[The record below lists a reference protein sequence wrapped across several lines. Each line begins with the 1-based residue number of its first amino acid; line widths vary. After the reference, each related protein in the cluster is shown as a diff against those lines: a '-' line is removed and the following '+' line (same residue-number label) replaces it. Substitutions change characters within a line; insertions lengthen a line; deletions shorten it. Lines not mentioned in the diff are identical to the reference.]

1 MTMINKIERRDG
13 DIEIMRENYLKCY
26 YDEQNNLDDTSLQAL
41 GLNMYIKKQ
50 NIRLSLYNSFCRS
63 LYDNNVVMH
72 PQQIECLN
80 YLLKGENLLIS
91 APTSFGKTFVA
102 LEYISKKKC
111 NNIVFVV
118 PTLALMN
125 ELFSKIRKNFG
136 DYYNIVQNGYE
147 NINDRNIIIIVPE
160 RADVELLSKIS
171 SVDLLVFD
179 EIYKLQ
185 RTNQRENSRNDDKRI
200 ISLNRGYFE
209 LVNRSKQVLLLGP
222 FIKDIAFERTQL
234 MENITKYITD
244 YSPVYTKIIFME
256 EKDEFVYDEI
266 DNDNAKLIYFN
277 DPHSIYEF
285 CVKMLVNVELEDES
299 NSLTNWCDKYITEKW
314 LPSELLKK
322 GIGIHH
328 GKLPGFMR
336 KYIENLYN
344 SNDIYTILCTS
355 TLLEGINTPTS
366 ELIVYDSNN
375 LSAFKLNNLI
385 GRVGRL
391 NSFQKGLVY
400 LFDKDLQKYL
410 IGNDKYEEI
419 TIVAETNDITDLE
432 EAVYL
437 NKSIDDL
444 DEDNLDLY
452 NRLIEILARYGK
464 TLEDLKN
471 TDGFVIR
478 EFIQLFDNLDS
489 ILLKADKYIKAEEK
503 EKYLIKNDI
512 IESFV
517 KIIKYTRQYMLVEI
531 NNNLPKKKRIKGV
544 VCVSKLLNLKPESI
558 YQRIQK
564 EIKEHQADMDEA
576 TLNLF
581 IDYLF
586 DLAFSYIKYDLTR
599 MVRYFDFIFS
609 KEYLE
614 NKNNLKDKIAVI
626 ESIFLHRL
634 RIYCCD
640 NDLLLKI
647 LIDLDLPYRD
657 AKEISKMLVELDK
670 DNISTSIVMD
680 MLEFKY
686 DEILKSKKIDNVS
699 KDLLK
704 ILLNK

>member
-1 MTMINKIERRDG
+1 MINKIERRDG

-102 LEYISKKKC
+102 LEYISRKKC

-670 DNISTSIVMD
+670 NNISTSTVMD

>member
-1 MTMINKIERRDG
+1 MINKIERRDG

-102 LEYISKKKC
+102 LEYISRKKC

>member
-1 MTMINKIERRDG
+1 MINKIERRDG
-13 DIEIMRENYLKCY
+13 DIETMREKYLEYY
-26 YDEQNNLDDTSLQAL
+26 YDGEQYNLDDISLQAL
-41 GLNMYIKKQ
+41 GLNMYVRKP
-50 NIRLSLYNSFCRS
+50 NIRTSLYNSFCRS
-63 LYDNNVVMH
+63 SYDSNIVMH

-80 YLLKGENLLIS
+80 YLLRGENLLIS

-102 LEYISKKKC
+102 LEYISRKKY

-147 NINDRNIIIIVPE
+147 NINNRNIIIIVPE
-160 RADVELLSKIS
+160 RADVELLNKIQT
-171 SVDLLVFD
+171 VDLLVFD

-185 RTNQRENSRNDDKRI
+185 RTMPVGNLKNNDKRI

-209 LVNRSKQVLLLGP
+209 LVKRSKQVLLLGP
-222 FIKDIAFERTQL
+222 FIKDIIFERTQL
-234 MENITKYITD
+234 TENITKYITD
-244 YSPVYTKIIFME
+244 YSPVYTKINFLE
-256 EKDEFVYDEI
+256 EKDEFVYSEI
-266 DNDNAKLIYFN
+266 ENNNAKLIYFN

-285 CVKMLVNVELEDES
+285 CVKLLINVEMEDES
-299 NSLTNWCDKYITEKW
+299 NSLTEWCDKYISEKW

-328 GKLPGFMR
+328 GKLPGFIR
-336 KYIENLYN
+336 RYIENLYN
-344 SNDIYTILCTS
+344 SKDIDTILCTS

-375 LSAFKLNNLI
+375 LSAFRLNNLI

-391 NSFQKGLVY
+391 NSFQKGMVY
-400 LFDKDLQKYL
+400 LFDKELQKYL
-410 IGNDKYEEI
+410 IGNEKYEEI

-437 NKSIDDL
+437 NKPVEDL
-444 DEDNLDLY
+444 NGDNLELY
-452 NRLIEILARYGK
+452 EKLKEILKKYGK
-464 TLEDLKN
+464 TIEDLKN

-478 EFIQLFDNLDS
+478 EFIQLFENIDN
-489 ILLKADKYIKAEEK
+489 ILAKADEYINAEEK
-503 EKYLIKNDI
+503 EKHKIKYKITEAIVN
-512 IESFV
+512 
-517 KIIKYTRQYMLVEI
+517 IIKYTRQYMLSEI
-531 NNNLPKKKRIKGV
+531 NGKLPSGKRIKGV

-558 YQRIQK
+558 YQRIQR
-564 EIKEHQADMDEA
+564 EIKKHEADMDEA

-599 MVRYFDFIFS
+599 IVRYFDFIFS

-614 NKNNLKDKIAVI
+614 GKTMLKKKIEVI
-626 ESIFLHRL
+626 ELVFLHRL

-657 AKEISKMLVELDK
+657 AKEISKMIIEVDK
-670 DNISTSIVMD
+670 DNISTSAVMD
-680 MLEFKY
+680 MLEAKY
-686 DEILKSKKIDNVS
+686 TEIVKNKKIDNVS

-704 ILLNK
+704 VLLDK

>member
-1 MTMINKIERRDG
+1 
-13 DIEIMRENYLKCY
+13 
-26 YDEQNNLDDTSLQAL
+26 
-41 GLNMYIKKQ
+41 
-50 NIRLSLYNSFCRS
+50 
-63 LYDNNVVMH
+63 
-72 PQQIECLN
+72 
-80 YLLKGENLLIS
+80 
-91 APTSFGKTFVA
+91 
-102 LEYISKKKC
+102 
-111 NNIVFVV
+111 
-118 PTLALMN
+118 
-125 ELFSKIRKNFG
+125 
-136 DYYNIVQNGYE
+136 
-147 NINDRNIIIIVPE
+147 
-160 RADVELLSKIS
+160 
-171 SVDLLVFD
+171 
-179 EIYKLQ
+179 
-185 RTNQRENSRNDDKRI
+185 
-200 ISLNRGYFE
+200 
-209 LVNRSKQVLLLGP
+209 
-222 FIKDIAFERTQL
+222 
-234 MENITKYITD
+234 
-244 YSPVYTKIIFME
+244 
-256 EKDEFVYDEI
+256 
-266 DNDNAKLIYFN
+266 
-277 DPHSIYEF
+277 
-285 CVKMLVNVELEDES
+285 MLVNVELEDES

-670 DNISTSIVMD
+670 DNISTSTVMD

>member
-1 MTMINKIERRDG
+1 MINKIERRDG

-102 LEYISKKKC
+102 LEYISRKKC

-452 NRLIEILARYGK
+452 NRLYLNISKIW
-464 TLEDLKN
+464 KN
-471 TDGFVIR
+471 IR
-478 EFIQLFDNLDS
+478 RF
-489 ILLKADKYIKAEEK
+489 
-503 EKYLIKNDI
+503 EKYRWIR
-512 IESFV
+512 
-517 KIIKYTRQYMLVEI
+517 Y
-531 NNNLPKKKRIKGV
+531 KRIY
-544 VCVSKLLNLKPESI
+544 SI
-558 YQRIQK
+558 I
-564 EIKEHQADMDEA
+564 
-576 TLNLF
+576 
-581 IDYLF
+581 
-586 DLAFSYIKYDLTR
+586 
-599 MVRYFDFIFS
+599 
-609 KEYLE
+609 
-614 NKNNLKDKIAVI
+614 
-626 ESIFLHRL
+626 
-634 RIYCCD
+634 
-640 NDLLLKI
+640 
-647 LIDLDLPYRD
+647 
-657 AKEISKMLVELDK
+657 
-670 DNISTSIVMD
+670 
-680 MLEFKY
+680 
-686 DEILKSKKIDNVS
+686 
-699 KDLLK
+699 
-704 ILLNK
+704 

>member
-1 MTMINKIERRDG
+1 MINKIERRDG

-102 LEYISKKKC
+102 LEYISRKKC

-517 KIIKYTRQYMLVEI
+517 IIIKYTRQYMLVEI

-670 DNISTSIVMD
+670 DNISTSTVMD

>member
-1 MTMINKIERRDG
+1 MINKIERRDG

-102 LEYISKKKC
+102 LEYISRKKC

-147 NINDRNIIIIVPE
+147 NINNRNIIIIVPE

>member
-1 MTMINKIERRDG
+1 ML
-13 DIEIMRENYLKCY
+13 YLQIASPKSSVL
-26 YDEQNNLDDTSLQAL
+26 NFLDS
-41 GLNMYIKKQ
+41 
-50 NIRLSLYNSFCRS
+50 NSFE
-63 LYDNNVVMH
+63 V
-72 PQQIECLN
+72 I
-80 YLLKGENLLIS
+80 IS
-91 APTSFGKTFVA
+91 IFQRTEKVPDMERLRFGKTFVA
-102 LEYISKKKC
+102 LEYISRKKC

-670 DNISTSIVMD
+670 DNISTSTVMD

>member
-1 MTMINKIERRDG
+1 MINKIERRDG

-102 LEYISKKKC
+102 LEYISRKKC

-344 SNDIYTILCTS
+344 SNDIYTIVCTS
-355 TLLEGINTPTS
+355 TLLEGINTPTCD
-366 ELIVYDSNN
+366 LIVYDSNN

-670 DNISTSIVMD
+670 DNISTSTVMD

>member
-1 MTMINKIERRDG
+1 
-13 DIEIMRENYLKCY
+13 
-26 YDEQNNLDDTSLQAL
+26 
-41 GLNMYIKKQ
+41 
-50 NIRLSLYNSFCRS
+50 
-63 LYDNNVVMH
+63 
-72 PQQIECLN
+72 
-80 YLLKGENLLIS
+80 
-91 APTSFGKTFVA
+91 
-102 LEYISKKKC
+102 
-111 NNIVFVV
+111 
-118 PTLALMN
+118 
-125 ELFSKIRKNFG
+125 
-136 DYYNIVQNGYE
+136 
-147 NINDRNIIIIVPE
+147 
-160 RADVELLSKIS
+160 
-171 SVDLLVFD
+171 
-179 EIYKLQ
+179 
-185 RTNQRENSRNDDKRI
+185 
-200 ISLNRGYFE
+200 
-209 LVNRSKQVLLLGP
+209 
-222 FIKDIAFERTQL
+222 
-234 MENITKYITD
+234 
-244 YSPVYTKIIFME
+244 
-256 EKDEFVYDEI
+256 
-266 DNDNAKLIYFN
+266 
-277 DPHSIYEF
+277 
-285 CVKMLVNVELEDES
+285 
-299 NSLTNWCDKYITEKW
+299 
-314 LPSELLKK
+314 
-322 GIGIHH
+322 
-328 GKLPGFMR
+328 MR

-489 ILLKADKYIKAEEK
+489 ILLKADKYIK
-503 EKYLIKNDI
+503 
-512 IESFV
+512 
-517 KIIKYTRQYMLVEI
+517 
-531 NNNLPKKKRIKGV
+531 
-544 VCVSKLLNLKPESI
+544 PESI

-670 DNISTSIVMD
+670 DNISTSTVMD

>member
-1 MTMINKIERRDG
+1 MINKIERRDG

-102 LEYISKKKC
+102 LEYISRKKC

-344 SNDIYTILCTS
+344 SNDI
-355 TLLEGINTPTS
+355 
-366 ELIVYDSNN
+366 
-375 LSAFKLNNLI
+375 
-385 GRVGRL
+385 
-391 NSFQKGLVY
+391 
-400 LFDKDLQKYL
+400 
-410 IGNDKYEEI
+410 
-419 TIVAETNDITDLE
+419 
-432 EAVYL
+432 
-437 NKSIDDL
+437 
-444 DEDNLDLY
+444 
-452 NRLIEILARYGK
+452 
-464 TLEDLKN
+464 
-471 TDGFVIR
+471 
-478 EFIQLFDNLDS
+478 
-489 ILLKADKYIKAEEK
+489 
-503 EKYLIKNDI
+503 
-512 IESFV
+512 
-517 KIIKYTRQYMLVEI
+517 
-531 NNNLPKKKRIKGV
+531 
-544 VCVSKLLNLKPESI
+544 
-558 YQRIQK
+558 
-564 EIKEHQADMDEA
+564 
-576 TLNLF
+576 
-581 IDYLF
+581 
-586 DLAFSYIKYDLTR
+586 
-599 MVRYFDFIFS
+599 
-609 KEYLE
+609 
-614 NKNNLKDKIAVI
+614 
-626 ESIFLHRL
+626 
-634 RIYCCD
+634 
-640 NDLLLKI
+640 
-647 LIDLDLPYRD
+647 
-657 AKEISKMLVELDK
+657 
-670 DNISTSIVMD
+670 
-680 MLEFKY
+680 
-686 DEILKSKKIDNVS
+686 
-699 KDLLK
+699 
-704 ILLNK
+704 

>member
-1 MTMINKIERRDG
+1 MINKIERRDG

-50 NIRLSLYNSFCRS
+50 NIRLSLYNSFCCS

-102 LEYISKKKC
+102 LEYISRKKC

-670 DNISTSIVMD
+670 DNISTSTVMD

>member
-1 MTMINKIERRDG
+1 MVHKIERRDG
-13 DIEIMRENYLKCY
+13 DIEIMRANYLKYY
-26 YDEQNNLDDTSLQAL
+26 YDEKNDLDDASLYAL
-41 GLNMYIKKQ
+41 GLNMYIRKK
-50 NIRLSLYNSFCRS
+50 NIKLSLYNSFCRS
-63 LYDNNVVMH
+63 LYDNNIVMH
-72 PQQIECLN
+72 PQQVECLN

-102 LEYISKKKC
+102 LEYICRKKC

-125 ELFSKIRKNFG
+125 ELFSKIRKKFG
-136 DYYNIVQNGYE
+136 NYYNIVQNGYE
-147 NINDRNIIIIVPE
+147 NVNDKNIIIIVPE
-160 RADVELLSKIS
+160 RADVELLNKIQ

-185 RTNQRENSRNDDKRI
+185 RAKREENLRNDDKRI

-222 FIKDIAFERTQL
+222 FIKDITFERTQL
-234 MENITKYITD
+234 TQNITKYISD
-244 YSPVYTKIIFME
+244 YSPVYTKIDFLK
-256 EKDEFVYDEI
+256 EKDAFVYDEI
-266 DNDNAKLIYFN
+266 EKDSAKLIYFN

-285 CVKMLVNVELEDES
+285 CVKLLKNVELENES
-299 NSLTNWCDKYITEKW
+299 NSLTNWCDKYITDKW

-344 SNDIYTILCTS
+344 SNEIHSILCTS

-366 ELIVYDSNN
+366 ELIVYDSDS
-375 LSAFKLNNLI
+375 LSAFRLNNLI

-391 NSFQKGLVY
+391 NSFQKGFVY
-400 LFDKDLQKYL
+400 LFDRNLQKYL
-410 IGNDKYEEI
+410 IGDEKYQEI
-419 TIVAETNDITDLE
+419 AIVAETNDITDLE

-437 NKSIDDL
+437 NKSVEDL
-444 DEDNLDLY
+444 EGENQELY
-452 NRLIEILARYGK
+452 KRLVRILERYGK
-464 TLEDLKN
+464 TVDDLKK

-478 EFIQLFDNLDS
+478 EFIQLFDNIDGIMS
-489 ILLKADKYIKAEEK
+489 KADEYIKAEDK
-503 EKYLIKNDI
+503 EKYWIKNDI
-512 IESFV
+512 TEALV
-517 KIIKYTRQYMLVEI
+517 KVVKYTRQYMIIEI
-531 NNNLPKKKRIKGV
+531 NKKLPAEKRIKGV
-544 VCVSKLLNLKPESI
+544 VCVSRLLNLKPESI

-564 EIKEHQADMDEA
+564 EINKYQEDMDEA

-599 MVRYFDFIFS
+599 IVRYFDFIFS
-609 KEYLE
+609 REYLE
-614 NKNNLKDKIAVI
+614 DKEILKNQLSVI
-626 ESIFLHRL
+626 ETVFLHRL

-670 DNISTSIVMD
+670 NNISTSLVMD

-686 DEILKSKKIDNVS
+686 DEIIKNKKIDNVS

-704 ILLNK
+704 ILLDR

>member
-1 MTMINKIERRDG
+1 MINKIERRDG

-102 LEYISKKKC
+102 LEYISRKKC

-299 NSLTNWCDKYITEKW
+299 NSPTNWCDKYITEKW

-489 ILLKADKYIKAEEK
+489 ILLKADKYIK
-503 EKYLIKNDI
+503 
-512 IESFV
+512 
-517 KIIKYTRQYMLVEI
+517 
-531 NNNLPKKKRIKGV
+531 
-544 VCVSKLLNLKPESI
+544 PESI

-670 DNISTSIVMD
+670 DNISTSTVMD

>member
-1 MTMINKIERRDG
+1 M
-13 DIEIMRENYLKCY
+13 
-26 YDEQNNLDDTSLQAL
+26 
-41 GLNMYIKKQ
+41 
-50 NIRLSLYNSFCRS
+50 
-63 LYDNNVVMH
+63 
-72 PQQIECLN
+72 
-80 YLLKGENLLIS
+80 
-91 APTSFGKTFVA
+91 
-102 LEYISKKKC
+102 
-111 NNIVFVV
+111 
-118 PTLALMN
+118 
-125 ELFSKIRKNFG
+125 
-136 DYYNIVQNGYE
+136 
-147 NINDRNIIIIVPE
+147 
-160 RADVELLSKIS
+160 
-171 SVDLLVFD
+171 
-179 EIYKLQ
+179 
-185 RTNQRENSRNDDKRI
+185 
-200 ISLNRGYFE
+200 
-209 LVNRSKQVLLLGP
+209 
-222 FIKDIAFERTQL
+222 
-234 MENITKYITD
+234 
-244 YSPVYTKIIFME
+244 
-256 EKDEFVYDEI
+256 
-266 DNDNAKLIYFN
+266 
-277 DPHSIYEF
+277 
-285 CVKMLVNVELEDES
+285 
-299 NSLTNWCDKYITEKW
+299 
-314 LPSELLKK
+314 
-322 GIGIHH
+322 
-328 GKLPGFMR
+328 
-336 KYIENLYN
+336 
-344 SNDIYTILCTS
+344 
-355 TLLEGINTPTS
+355 
-366 ELIVYDSNN
+366 
-375 LSAFKLNNLI
+375 
-385 GRVGRL
+385 
-391 NSFQKGLVY
+391 
-400 LFDKDLQKYL
+400 

-670 DNISTSIVMD
+670 DNISTSTVMD

>member
-1 MTMINKIERRDG
+1 MINKIERRDG

-102 LEYISKKKC
+102 LEYISRKKC

-136 DYYNIVQNGYE
+136 DYY

-670 DNISTSIVMD
+670 DNISTSTVMD

>member
-1 MTMINKIERRDG
+1 MINKIERRDG

-102 LEYISKKKC
+102 LEYISRKKC

-599 MVRYFDFIFS
+599 MVRYFDFMFS

-670 DNISTSIVMD
+670 DNISTSTVMD

>member
-1 MTMINKIERRDG
+1 
-13 DIEIMRENYLKCY
+13 
-26 YDEQNNLDDTSLQAL
+26 
-41 GLNMYIKKQ
+41 
-50 NIRLSLYNSFCRS
+50 
-63 LYDNNVVMH
+63 MH

-102 LEYISKKKC
+102 LEYISRKKC

-185 RTNQRENSRNDDKRI
+185 RTNQGENSRNDDKRI

-670 DNISTSIVMD
+670 DNISTSTVMD

>member
-1 MTMINKIERRDG
+1 MINKIERRDG

-102 LEYISKKKC
+102 LEYISRKKC

-626 ESIFLHRL
+626 ESIFLQRL

-670 DNISTSIVMD
+670 DNISTSTVMD

>member
-1 MTMINKIERRDG
+1 M
-13 DIEIMRENYLKCY
+13 
-26 YDEQNNLDDTSLQAL
+26 
-41 GLNMYIKKQ
+41 
-50 NIRLSLYNSFCRS
+50 
-63 LYDNNVVMH
+63 
-72 PQQIECLN
+72 
-80 YLLKGENLLIS
+80 
-91 APTSFGKTFVA
+91 
-102 LEYISKKKC
+102 
-111 NNIVFVV
+111 
-118 PTLALMN
+118 
-125 ELFSKIRKNFG
+125 
-136 DYYNIVQNGYE
+136 
-147 NINDRNIIIIVPE
+147 
-160 RADVELLSKIS
+160 SKIS

-670 DNISTSIVMD
+670 DNISTSTVMD

>member
-1 MTMINKIERRDG
+1 MVNKIERRDN
-13 DIEIMRENYLKCY
+13 DIEIMRENYLEYY
-26 YDEQNNLDDTSLQAL
+26 YDDEQYNLDDESLQAL
-41 GLNMYIKKQ
+41 GLNMYVRKQ
-50 NIRLSLYNSFCRS
+50 NIRTSLYDSFCRS
-63 LYDNNVVMH
+63 SYDKNIVMH
-72 PQQIECLN
+72 PQQVECLN
-80 YLLKGENLLIS
+80 YLFKGENLLIS

-102 LEYISKKKC
+102 LEYISRIRC

-125 ELFSKIRKNFG
+125 ELFSKIRKHFG
-136 DYYNIVQNGYE
+136 ESYNIVQNGYE
-147 NINDRNIIIIVPE
+147 VMTDKNIIIIVPE
-160 RADVELLSKIS
+160 RADVELLNKIQ

-179 EIYKLQ
+179 EVYKLQ
-185 RTNQRENSRNDDKRI
+185 RTKPEGNLRSNDKRI

-209 LVNRSKQVLLLGP
+209 LVRRSKQVLLLGP
-222 FIKDIAFERTQL
+222 FIKDIIFERTQL
-234 MENITKYITD
+234 TQNITKYITD
-244 YSPVYTKIIFME
+244 YSPVYTKINFLE
-256 EKDEFVYDEI
+256 NKDEFVFDEI
-266 DNDNAKLIYFN
+266 DNNKAKLIYFN

-285 CVKMLVNVELEDES
+285 CVKLLKNVELEDES
-299 NSLTNWCDKYITEKW
+299 NNLTDWCDKYITEKW

-336 KYIENLYN
+336 RYIENLYN
-344 SNDIYTILCTS
+344 SNAIYTILCTS

-375 LSAFKLNNLI
+375 LSAFRLNNLI

-400 LFDKDLQKYL
+400 LFDKDLEKYL
-410 IGNDKYEEI
+410 IGNEKYEEI

-437 NKSIDDL
+437 NKSVDDLSGDNLELYRKLIKILKKYGKTIDDL
-444 DEDNLDLY
+444 
-452 NRLIEILARYGK
+452 K
-464 TLEDLKN
+464 K
-471 TDGFVIR
+471 TDGFVIK
-478 EFIQLFDNLDS
+478 EFIQLLENIDDVLA
-489 ILLKADKYIKAEEK
+489 KAGEYIEAEET
-503 EKYLIKNDI
+503 EKYKIKNKI
-512 IESFV
+512 TEV
-517 KIIKYTRQYMLVEI
+517 LVNIIKYTRRYMLVEI
-531 NNNLPKKKRIKGV
+531 NKKLPRGKRIKGS
-544 VCVSKLLNLKPESI
+544 VCVGKLLNLKPESI
-558 YQRIQK
+558 YQRIQR
-564 EIKEHQADMDEA
+564 EIRAHQADMDEA
-576 TLNLF
+576 TMNLF

-614 NKNNLKDKIAVI
+614 NRDTLKEKIAVI
-626 ESIFLHRL
+626 ESVFLNRL

-657 AKEISKMLVELDK
+657 AKEISKLLIEIDK
-670 DNISTSIVMD
+670 DNLSTSAVID
-680 MLEFKY
+680 MLEVKY
-686 DEILKSKKIDNVS
+686 NEIMNNKKIDNVS

-704 ILLNK
+704 ILLDK

>member
-1 MTMINKIERRDG
+1 MINKIERRDG

-102 LEYISKKKC
+102 LEYISRKKC

-160 RADVELLSKIS
+160 RADVELLSKMS

-670 DNISTSIVMD
+670 DNISTSTVMD

>member
-1 MTMINKIERRDG
+1 MINKIERRDG

-102 LEYISKKKC
+102 LEYISRKKC

-489 ILLKADKYIKAEEK
+489 ILLKADKYIK
-503 EKYLIKNDI
+503 
-512 IESFV
+512 
-517 KIIKYTRQYMLVEI
+517 
-531 NNNLPKKKRIKGV
+531 
-544 VCVSKLLNLKPESI
+544 PESI

-670 DNISTSIVMD
+670 DNISTSTVID

>member
-1 MTMINKIERRDG
+1 
-13 DIEIMRENYLKCY
+13 
-26 YDEQNNLDDTSLQAL
+26 
-41 GLNMYIKKQ
+41 
-50 NIRLSLYNSFCRS
+50 
-63 LYDNNVVMH
+63 
-72 PQQIECLN
+72 
-80 YLLKGENLLIS
+80 
-91 APTSFGKTFVA
+91 
-102 LEYISKKKC
+102 
-111 NNIVFVV
+111 
-118 PTLALMN
+118 
-125 ELFSKIRKNFG
+125 
-136 DYYNIVQNGYE
+136 
-147 NINDRNIIIIVPE
+147 
-160 RADVELLSKIS
+160 
-171 SVDLLVFD
+171 
-179 EIYKLQ
+179 
-185 RTNQRENSRNDDKRI
+185 
-200 ISLNRGYFE
+200 
-209 LVNRSKQVLLLGP
+209 
-222 FIKDIAFERTQL
+222 
-234 MENITKYITD
+234 
-244 YSPVYTKIIFME
+244 
-256 EKDEFVYDEI
+256 
-266 DNDNAKLIYFN
+266 
-277 DPHSIYEF
+277 
-285 CVKMLVNVELEDES
+285 MLVNVELEDES

-355 TLLEGINTPTS
+355 TIFEGINTPTS
-366 ELIVYDSNN
+366 ELIVYDYNN

-599 MVRYFDFIFS
+599 MVI
-609 KEYLE
+609 
-614 NKNNLKDKIAVI
+614 II
-626 ESIFLHRL
+626 CCL
-634 RIYCCD
+634 R
-640 NDLLLKI
+640 
-647 LIDLDLPYRD
+647 
-657 AKEISKMLVELDK
+657 
-670 DNISTSIVMD
+670 
-680 MLEFKY
+680 
-686 DEILKSKKIDNVS
+686 
-699 KDLLK
+699 
-704 ILLNK
+704 

>member
-1 MTMINKIERRDG
+1 M
-13 DIEIMRENYLKCY
+13 
-26 YDEQNNLDDTSLQAL
+26 
-41 GLNMYIKKQ
+41 
-50 NIRLSLYNSFCRS
+50 
-63 LYDNNVVMH
+63 
-72 PQQIECLN
+72 
-80 YLLKGENLLIS
+80 
-91 APTSFGKTFVA
+91 
-102 LEYISKKKC
+102 
-111 NNIVFVV
+111 
-118 PTLALMN
+118 
-125 ELFSKIRKNFG
+125 
-136 DYYNIVQNGYE
+136 
-147 NINDRNIIIIVPE
+147 
-160 RADVELLSKIS
+160 
-171 SVDLLVFD
+171 
-179 EIYKLQ
+179 
-185 RTNQRENSRNDDKRI
+185 
-200 ISLNRGYFE
+200 
-209 LVNRSKQVLLLGP
+209 LGP

-670 DNISTSIVMD
+670 DNISTSTVMD

>member
-1 MTMINKIERRDG
+1 MINKIERRDG

-102 LEYISKKKC
+102 LEYISRKKC

-564 EIKEHQADMDEA
+564 EMKEHQADMDEA

-626 ESIFLHRL
+626 ESIFLQRL

-670 DNISTSIVMD
+670 DNISTSTVMD

>member
-1 MTMINKIERRDG
+1 MINKIERRDG

-102 LEYISKKKC
+102 LEYISRKKC

-266 DNDNAKLIYFN
+266 DNDNAKSIYFN

-670 DNISTSIVMD
+670 DNISTSTVMD

>member
-1 MTMINKIERRDG
+1 MVNKIERRDE
-13 DIEIMRENYLKCY
+13 DIEIMRDNYLKYY
-26 YDEQNNLDDTSLQAL
+26 YDENQIDLDDTSLQAL
-41 GLNMYIKKQ
+41 GLNMYIRKQ
-50 NIRLSLYNSFCRS
+50 NIRSSLYNSFCRS
-63 LYDNNVVMH
+63 IYDHNIIMH
-72 PQQIECLN
+72 PQQVECLN
-80 YLLKGENLLIS
+80 YLFKGDNLLIS

-102 LEYISKKKC
+102 LEYICRRKC

-125 ELFSKIRKNFG
+125 ELFSKIRKKFG

-160 RADVELLSKIS
+160 RADVELLNKLQ

-185 RTNQRENSRNDDKRI
+185 RTTRDGNLRNDDKRI

-222 FIKDIAFERTQL
+222 FIKDITFERTQL
-234 MENITKYITD
+234 TENITKYITD
-244 YSPVYTKIIFME
+244 YSPVYTKILFME
-256 EKDEFVYDEI
+256 EKDGFVYDEI
-266 DNDNAKLIYFN
+266 ENDNAKLIYFN
-277 DPHSIYEF
+277 DPHAIYEF
-285 CVKMLVNVELEDES
+285 CVKLLVNVELENES
-299 NSLTNWCDKYITEKW
+299 NSLTSWCDKYITDKW

-344 SNDIYTILCTS
+344 SNEIHTILCTS
-355 TLLEGINTPTS
+355 TLLEGINTPTN

-375 LSAFKLNNLI
+375 LSAFRLNNLI

-391 NSFQKGLVY
+391 NSFQKGFVY

-410 IGNDKYEEI
+410 IGNEKYEEI

-437 NKSIDDL
+437 NKSVEDL
-444 DEDNLDLY
+444 DEDNKDLY
-452 NRLIEILARYGK
+452 KKLVEILKRYGK
-464 TLEDLKN
+464 TIEDLKK

-478 EFIQLFDNLDS
+478 EFLQLFDNIDA
-489 ILLKADKYIKAEEK
+489 IILKADEYIKAENK
-503 EKYLIKNDI
+503 QKFLIKNDI
-512 IESFV
+512 IEAFI
-517 KIIKYTRQYMLVEI
+517 KIIKYTRKYMLIEI
-531 NNNLPKKKRIKGV
+531 NRKLPAKKRIKGV

-564 EIKEHQADMDEA
+564 EIKEHQEDMDEA

-599 MVRYFDFIFS
+599 IVRYFDFIYS

-614 NKNNLKDKIAVI
+614 KRESLKNKVAVI
-626 ESIFLHRL
+626 ESVFLHRL

-640 NDLLLKI
+640 NDLVLKI

-657 AKEISKMLVELDK
+657 AKEISKILVKLDK
-670 DNISTSIVMD
+670 DNISTSAVLD
-680 MLEFKY
+680 MLELKY
-686 DEILKSKKIDNVS
+686 DEIVKNKKIDNVS

-704 ILLNK
+704 ILLDK

>member
-1 MTMINKIERRDG
+1 MINKIERRDG

-102 LEYISKKKC
+102 LEYISRKKC

-471 TDGFVIR
+471 TDGFVIK
-478 EFIQLFDNLDS
+478 EFIQLFDNFDS

-670 DNISTSIVMD
+670 DNISTSTVMD

>member
-1 MTMINKIERRDG
+1 MCQPILT
-13 DIEIMRENYLKCY
+13 
-26 YDEQNNLDDTSLQAL
+26 
-41 GLNMYIKKQ
+41 
-50 NIRLSLYNSFCRS
+50 
-63 LYDNNVVMH
+63 
-72 PQQIECLN
+72 
-80 YLLKGENLLIS
+80 IS
-91 APTSFGKTFVA
+91 
-102 LEYISKKKC
+102 
-111 NNIVFVV
+111 
-118 PTLALMN
+118 
-125 ELFSKIRKNFG
+125 
-136 DYYNIVQNGYE
+136 
-147 NINDRNIIIIVPE
+147 
-160 RADVELLSKIS
+160 
-171 SVDLLVFD
+171 
-179 EIYKLQ
+179 
-185 RTNQRENSRNDDKRI
+185 
-200 ISLNRGYFE
+200 
-209 LVNRSKQVLLLGP
+209 
-222 FIKDIAFERTQL
+222 
-234 MENITKYITD
+234 
-244 YSPVYTKIIFME
+244 
-256 EKDEFVYDEI
+256 
-266 DNDNAKLIYFN
+266 
-277 DPHSIYEF
+277 
-285 CVKMLVNVELEDES
+285 
-299 NSLTNWCDKYITEKW
+299 
-314 LPSELLKK
+314 
-322 GIGIHH
+322 
-328 GKLPGFMR
+328 
-336 KYIENLYN
+336 
-344 SNDIYTILCTS
+344 
-355 TLLEGINTPTS
+355 
-366 ELIVYDSNN
+366 
-375 LSAFKLNNLI
+375 
-385 GRVGRL
+385 
-391 NSFQKGLVY
+391 
-400 LFDKDLQKYL
+400 
-410 IGNDKYEEI
+410 
-419 TIVAETNDITDLE
+419 
-432 EAVYL
+432 
-437 NKSIDDL
+437 
-444 DEDNLDLY
+444 
-452 NRLIEILARYGK
+452 
-464 TLEDLKN
+464 
-471 TDGFVIR
+471 
-478 EFIQLFDNLDS
+478 
-489 ILLKADKYIKAEEK
+489 AEEK

-670 DNISTSIVMD
+670 DNISTSTVMD

>member
-1 MTMINKIERRDG
+1 MINKIERRDG

-50 NIRLSLYNSFCRS
+50 NMRLSLYNSFCRS

-102 LEYISKKKC
+102 LEYISRKKC

-185 RTNQRENSRNDDKRI
+185 RTNQRENFRNNDKRI

-471 TDGFVIR
+471 TDGFVIK

-531 NNNLPKKKRIKGV
+531 NNNLSKKKRIKGV

-670 DNISTSIVMD
+670 DNISTSTVMD

>member
-1 MTMINKIERRDG
+1 
-13 DIEIMRENYLKCY
+13 
-26 YDEQNNLDDTSLQAL
+26 
-41 GLNMYIKKQ
+41 
-50 NIRLSLYNSFCRS
+50 
-63 LYDNNVVMH
+63 
-72 PQQIECLN
+72 
-80 YLLKGENLLIS
+80 
-91 APTSFGKTFVA
+91 
-102 LEYISKKKC
+102 
-111 NNIVFVV
+111 
-118 PTLALMN
+118 MN

-489 ILLKADKYIKAEEK
+489 ILLKADKYIK
-503 EKYLIKNDI
+503 
-512 IESFV
+512 
-517 KIIKYTRQYMLVEI
+517 
-531 NNNLPKKKRIKGV
+531 
-544 VCVSKLLNLKPESI
+544 PESI

-634 RIYCCD
+634 RIYCC
-640 NDLLLKI
+640 N
-647 LIDLDLPYRD
+647 
-657 AKEISKMLVELDK
+657 KMQL
-670 DNISTSIVMD
+670 NI
-680 MLEFKY
+680 
-686 DEILKSKKIDNVS
+686 VS
-699 KDLLK
+699 H
-704 ILLNK
+704 I

>member
-1 MTMINKIERRDG
+1 MINKIERRDG

-50 NIRLSLYNSFCRS
+50 NMRLSLYNSFCRS

-102 LEYISKKKC
+102 LEYISRKKC

-185 RTNQRENSRNDDKRI
+185 RTNQRENSRNNDKRI

-471 TDGFVIR
+471 TDGFVIK

-670 DNISTSIVMD
+670 DNISTSTVMD